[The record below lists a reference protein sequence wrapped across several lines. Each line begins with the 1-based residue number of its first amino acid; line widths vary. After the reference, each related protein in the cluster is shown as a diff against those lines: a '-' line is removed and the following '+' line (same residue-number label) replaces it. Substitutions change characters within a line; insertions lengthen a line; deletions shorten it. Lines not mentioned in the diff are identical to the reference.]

1 MFDITCK
8 TGREVQVRAAHAALD
23 FGAAVAPRGFMTK
36 ELRPGIFR
44 ITNPRDTLPTGIGR
58 PKLHAAI
65 GVAEGLQLIAGV
77 SYPDLMVRVAK
88 KFADFINPDTKKFD
102 GAYGVRAAPQLEHVV
117 DRLQKDP
124 DTRQAI
130 LVIYAPEDTHSRPSS
145 LDYPCTLTLHFL
157 IRDGKLCLHTCMRS
171 NDIWLGLPYD
181 IFQFTMLQLSV
192 ANILG
197 IEVGDYT
204 HVANSLH
211 LYEHNWDAVQ
221 SLVHPRILDK
231 GAPNS
236 TVPLEDFH
244 IDRVNGIGR
253 EGDTLEEVRFRANSI
268 LLGHQLRNP
277 TETEIWC
284 QEQLAPYV

>member
-23 FGAAVAPRGFMTK
+23 WGAAVAPRGFMTK

-58 PKLHAAI
+58 PKLHPGI

-77 SYPDLMVRVAK
+77 SYPDLMVKVAK
-88 KFADFINPDTKKFD
+88 KFADFINPETKKFD
-102 GAYGVRAAPQLEHVV
+102 GAYGVRANEQMAHVIE
-117 DRLQKDP
+117 RLRNDP

-130 LVIYAPEDTHSRPSS
+130 CVIYAPEDTHSRPTS

-157 IRDGKLCLHTCMRS
+157 IRDGKLCLHTNMRS

-181 IFQFTMLQLSV
+181 IFQFTLLQLTV
-192 ANILG
+192 ANVLG

-211 LYEHNWDAVQ
+211 LYEFHWDAAEE
-221 SLVHPRILDK
+221 LVHPDAEGPAK
-231 GAPNS
+231 PE
-236 TVPLEDFH
+236 LEKFH
-244 IDRVNGIGR
+244 FTEFTGIGR
-253 EGDTLEEVRFRANSI
+253 PGDSWDHVRSRADCI
-268 LLGHQLRNP
+268 LTGQYIPGP
-277 TETEIWC
+277 TETEQWC
-284 QEQLAPYV
+284 IDQLAPYV